1 MQEDDDFFLLK
12 LYKLFDEYAL
22 SIIGRREV
30 LEKVCDVLPSNLF
43 DCPIYSEL
51 EEQLINKELLL

>member
-1 MQEDDDFFLLK
+1 MMIFFVK
-12 LYKLFDEYAL
+12 IDKLFDEYAL

-30 LEKVCDVLPSNLF
+30 PQKVYDVLPSNLS

-51 EEQLINKELLL
+51 EGQLINKELLL

>member
-1 MQEDDDFFLLK
+1 MLK
-12 LYKLFDEYAL
+12 LDKLFDYDL

-30 LEKVCDVLPSNLF
+30 FEKVCDVLERNLF
-43 DCPIYSEL
+43 DCPSYKEL

>member
-1 MQEDDDFFLLK
+1 MIFVK
-12 LYKLFDEYAL
+12 IHKLFDEYAL

-30 LEKVCDVLPSNLF
+30 PQKVYDVLPSNLS

>member
-1 MQEDDDFFLLK
+1 MLK